1 MVTHGPLHRSGR
13 AELPHPAP
21 TLGGDAQALAA
32 CRTRSSAFCAWP
44 RRGVRNASPSGRFP
58 LAKPLPSTA
67 SAAGSTALFGSFVG
81 TMGLSDFPRAFI
93 IGVCLSTSR
102 CGLPPHQQQTLVG
115 SPGSRTRCLRACA
128 GSLTARG
135 PLAPCHG
142 GASGVAFRR
151 SPTRRHPEVTRLSA
165 GD

>member
-32 CRTRSSAFCAWP
+32 CRTRSSALSAWP

-81 TMGLSDFPRAFI
+81 
-93 IGVCLSTSR
+93 
-102 CGLPPHQQQTLVG
+102 VG
-115 SPGSRTRCLRACA
+115 SEEARLRA
-128 GSLTARG
+128 GLRPPPKLHVRFSRMQL
-135 PLAPCHG
+135 
-142 GASGVAFRR
+142 SRR
-151 SPTRRHPEVTRLSA
+151 LNPPRR
-165 GD
+165 